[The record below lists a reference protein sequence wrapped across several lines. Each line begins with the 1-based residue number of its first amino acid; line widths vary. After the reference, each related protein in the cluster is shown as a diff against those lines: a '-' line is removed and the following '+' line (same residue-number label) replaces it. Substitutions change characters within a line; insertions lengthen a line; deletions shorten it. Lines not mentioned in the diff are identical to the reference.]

1 MQSSEHDAKRLG
13 SLRCQRTEFTS
24 VEWPWKGGIRSTNY
38 QLWRGSSKDY
48 HSGGVEITGHC
59 RVSVSKLHTF
69 LDIKDD
75 ECVLTVV
82 QCWHKPEYRLS
93 VTFSLF
99 VCCSCALSLHPLMSH
114 CVYNKMGTRCNSNAI
129 SHMDVIAC
137 ITVMVLGVTLL
148 LCNHQHAHTLRI
160 YNRYSLAIAYCMA
173 LTHRAVPL
181 RFSTV

>member
-1 MQSSEHDAKRLG
+1 VQSSEHDAKRLG
-13 SLRCQRTEFTS
+13 SLGCQRTEFTS
-24 VEWPWKGGIRSTNY
+24 VEWAWKGGIRSTNY

-75 ECVLTVV
+75 ERVLTVV

-114 CVYNKMGTRCNSNAI
+114 GVNKMGTCCNSNAI

-137 ITVMVLGVTLL
+137 ITEMALL
-148 LCNHQHAHTLRI
+148 LCNNQHAPPLGYI
-160 YNRYSLAIAYCMA
+160 IDIAWQ
-173 LTHRAVPL
+173 
-181 RFSTV
+181 